1 VDADKKKLM
10 IPKGIHLGTLRTVD
24 LIEVTLVFC
33 VPSLCL
39 SSAIID
45 NTMLRLAVS
54 ELKCTFKG
62 GKYVFKTLR
71 GLCFVQGSKRFKR
84 LRHQGP

>member
-1 VDADKKKLM
+1 MDADKKKLI
-10 IPKGIHLGTLRTVD
+10 IPKGIHLGTLRTID

-39 SSAIID
+39 SSVIMD

-54 ELKCTFKG
+54 ELKCISKG
-62 GKYVFKTLR
+62 GKDVFKTLR
-71 GLCFVQGSKRFKR
+71 GLCFVQGSKPFKR
-84 LRHQGP
+84 LSHQGP